1 MIDFSPTQKK
11 TIAGGITVLCLALT
25 FAFVGAVSWGILKL
39 ASFAAPALV
48 PVFFGFFLSLFFK
61 PYYAWWKRLVKNP
74 TLAVILM
81 LTTVLVP
88 LGCILWYAGAILID
102 QASNLVSQG
111 PQLLHQVTD
120 WFAATF
126 PRLSAFLTQ
135 TGLADENV
143 SDFLAKHS
151 ATAMKAGSGV
161 LKCLSGVLTAL
172 LSILFLVFFLM
183 TPNRRGSDVMGQ
195 MPFLKDATRDFLATQ
210 IDAFVDI
217 LVSFFQRQT
226 VICLIEGCVYGT
238 GFALVGL
245 PYGFLLGFMLGL
257 LNLVPL
263 LGTVVCLPFALPLAF
278 FGTGGSVLRLVLVL
292 GVWLCGQF
300 LDGYVI
306 TPKIQG
312 DKTGLGFAGVIF
324 SFIFWPTV
332 LGPLLGLLLAI
343 PLSAFCV
350 VLWRAVKATY
360 IRPLV

>member
-1 MIDFSPTQKK
+1 MIEFTPRQNK

-25 FAFVGAVSWGILKL
+25 FAFVATVAWGILKL
-39 ASFAAPALV
+39 VSLASAALV

-61 PYYAWWKRLVKNP
+61 PYFLWWKHLVKNP
-74 TLAVILM
+74 TLAAILM

-88 LGCILWYAGAILID
+88 LGLVLWTAGAILVD
-102 QASNLVSQG
+102 QAANLIAQG
-111 PQLLHQVTD
+111 PALVHQVAD

-126 PRLSAFLTQ
+126 PRLAAFLEQ
-135 TGLADENV
+135 TGLADGTFG
-143 SDFLAKHS
+143 DIFAKYGG
-151 ATAMKAGSGV
+151 AALKAGSGAI
-161 LKCLSGVLTAL
+161 KCLSWTFSAVLSL
-172 LSILFLVFFLM
+172 LFLVFFLM
-183 TPNRRGSDVMGQ
+183 TANRRGSDIVGQ
-195 MPFLKDATRDFLATQ
+195 MPFLKDETRDFLATQ

-226 VICLIEGCVYGT
+226 IICLIEGCFYGM

-257 LNLVPL
+257 LNLCPL
-263 LGTVVCLPFALPLAF
+263 FGTVVCLPIALPLAF
-278 FGTGGSVLRLVLVL
+278 FGSGGSMTRLLLVI
-292 GVWLCGQF
+292 GVWLLGQF

-324 SFIFWPTV
+324 SFIFWPTI

-350 VLWRAVKATY
+350 VLWRAVKSTY
-360 IRPLV
+360 IHPVV